1 MSCNLASSVSWDVC
15 VWRWHVD
22 HRCINHQTWWKAR
35 SRGTGSSKVPDHNTH
50 VTSNICRLGEAACD
64 AHRSICLSCLA
75 HRPLWQVE
83 HKKLPHPALWD
94 SIVCSLRPHHSV
106 RSVSYSKIIPC
117 GHLLW
122 ETISYKHLLTTPLPM
137 VTSCCGPLSLWSV
150 LQVISTPG
158 SC

>member
-1 MSCNLASSVSWDVC
+1 MCCSQKYLP
-15 VWRWHVD
+15 
-22 HRCINHQTWWKAR
+22 QLL
-35 SRGTGSSKVPDHNTH
+35 GTQ
-50 VTSNICRLGEAACD
+50 AFM
-64 AHRSICLSCLA
+64 
-75 HRPLWQVE
+75 QVE

-94 SIVCSLRPHHSV
+94 RIIFSLRPHHSV

-122 ETISYKHLLTTPLPM
+122 ETTSYRHLLTTPLPM
-137 VTSCCGPLSLWSV
+137 VTSRCGPLSLWSI